1 MTLEQLIRIIVEAV
15 ERVIKLSKIRVIVY
29 AFDHANASET
39 LDAAEAINGS
49 VQMLSPNFDLSQTLD
64 SGDTLFID
72 YIPIEYL
79 PRLALGIFDDS
90 ISRLI
95 YTMIS
100 EGKTVYILKKA
111 PKRQG
116 NPPAALNALLE
127 TYYSLLESYG
137 VIFLYPEST
146 SEICVSV
153 HNHFVGNVLSLK
165 EMQSYP
171 ANSSLII
178 EPNCVITTLALETA
192 EKMNVTITRQS

>member
-15 ERVIKLSKIRVIVY
+15 ERVIKLSKIRVIAY
-29 AFDHANASET
+29 AFDHTNEREI

-49 VQMLSPNFDLSQTLD
+49 ARLLSPNFDLSQTHD
-64 SGDTLFID
+64 CGDTLFID

-90 ISRLI
+90 ISQLI
-95 YTMIS
+95 CTMVS
-100 EGKTVYILKKA
+100 EGKTVYIVKKA
-111 PKRQG
+111 PKKYG
-116 NPPAALNALLE
+116 NPPAALNALLD

-137 VIFLYPEST
+137 VIFLHPEST
-146 SEICVSV
+146 SEICGSER
-153 HNHFVGNVLSLK
+153 NHFVGSVLSLK
-165 EMQSYP
+165 ELQSYP

-178 EPNCVITTLALETA
+178 EPSCVITTLALETA